1 MTMVRLPI
9 VNDDAAT
16 VSKAGVEEHA
26 LICGEVVPV
35 TETVAP
41 SVRSDA
47 NVVFAHPT
55 ETKMDEALPLG
66 VNRKPLIDPFPE

>member
-1 MTMVRLPI
+1 MVWLPI
-9 VNDDAAT
+9 VKDDAAT
-16 VSKAGVEEHA
+16 VSKAAVEEHA

-41 SVRSDA
+41 TVSSDA
-47 NVVFAHPT
+47 SVVFVLYPT
-55 ETKMDEALPLG
+55 ETKMDEVLPLA